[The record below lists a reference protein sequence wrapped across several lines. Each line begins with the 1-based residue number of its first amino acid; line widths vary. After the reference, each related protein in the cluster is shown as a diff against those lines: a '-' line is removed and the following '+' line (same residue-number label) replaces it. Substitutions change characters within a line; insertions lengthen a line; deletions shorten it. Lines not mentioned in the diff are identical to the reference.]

1 MGPPAQDRQNKIFPR
16 QLARCQLSEA
26 ISGQD
31 VRQLALAVASSRLH
45 DQFHIPARDS
55 ANPYGSSRNLTTDR
69 GQVCSSKTSGTRR
82 RGARAEFV
90 PAIATNFGLNTH
102 MWDTKRQIV
111 WLAAGI
117 SFGTWIVY
125 MDSRDDMGKF
135 DPEVFVFWELV
146 LLAIIGAL
154 FYLYSRKKR

>member
-1 MGPPAQDRQNKIFPR
+1 MA
-16 QLARCQLSEA
+16 LVARRTNLLLNQCA
-26 ISGQD
+26 
-31 VRQLALAVASSRLH
+31 
-45 DQFHIPARDS
+45 
-55 ANPYGSSRNLTTDR
+55 SRN
-69 GQVCSSKTSGTRR
+69 
-82 RGARAEFV
+82 GA
-90 PAIATNFGLNTH
+90 NFGLNTQ

-125 MDSRDDMGKF
+125 VDSRDDMGKF

-154 FYLYSRKKR
+154 FYLYSRKKRQ